1 MDKLNGEK
9 VKNNSRYERDI
20 QRSFAVI
27 YHNLKRIQDERPSQ
41 DHSTRRRHS
50 EPHIRASNTALLEKY
65 KNTASSERP
74 LSTTAKAADPRK
86 KRRVS
91 FSSIVNHTLIPESN
105 ESRTVDQVFNFSEKD
120 KSLETSQTRYRS
132 HSEPNALLSI
142 AAGLH
147 KYNGTVSREK
157 ERPHL
162 ATTTRAP
169 DPRYTRRVSFSGL
182 MDQTLMQQFNGL
194 RTADEVSNFVE
205 REAAAEM

>member
-50 EPHIRASNTALLEKY
+50 EPHIRASNTALLQKY

-74 LSTTAKAADPRK
+74 HSATAKAADPRK

-91 FSSIVNHTLIPESN
+91 FSSIVNHTLIPESS
-105 ESRTVDQVFNFSEKD
+105 ESRTVDQVFNFTEKD

-132 HSEPNALLSI
+132 HSEPNALSSI
-142 AAGLH
+142 AVGLH

-169 DPRYTRRVSFSGL
+169 DPRYTR
-182 MDQTLMQQFNGL
+182 QK
-194 RTADEVSNFVE
+194 
-205 REAAAEM
+205 

>member
-50 EPHIRASNTALLEKY
+50 EPHIRASNTALLQKY

-74 LSTTAKAADPRK
+74 HSATAKAADPRK

-91 FSSIVNHTLIPESN
+91 FSSIVNHTLIPESS
-105 ESRTVDQVFNFSEKD
+105 ESRTVDQVFNFTEKD

-132 HSEPNALLSI
+132 HSEPNALSSI
-142 AAGLH
+142 AVGLH

-169 DPRYTRRVSFSGL
+169 DPRYTRQKWVFLVSWIRHWCNNSMG
-182 MDQTLMQQFNGL
+182 
-194 RTADEVSNFVE
+194 
-205 REAAAEM
+205 

>member
-50 EPHIRASNTALLEKY
+50 EPQIRASNTGLLQKY
-65 KNTASSERP
+65 KNTASSERSH
-74 LSTTAKAADPRK
+74 STTAQAADTRK

-105 ESRTVDQVFNFSEKD
+105 ESRTVDQVSNFSEKD
-120 KSLETSQTRYRS
+120 KTLETNQTRFRS
-132 HSEPNALLSI
+132 HSEPNALSSI

-147 KYNGTVSREK
+147 KYDGTVSRDK
-157 ERPHL
+157 ERSHHES
-162 ATTTRAP
+162 TRSEI
-169 DPRYTRRVSFSGL
+169 YKTKVNFSGF
-182 MDQTLMQQFNGL
+182 MDQTLIQQFNGL
-194 RTADEVSNFVE
+194 RTGDEVSNFLE
-205 REAAAEM
+205 RESAAEM